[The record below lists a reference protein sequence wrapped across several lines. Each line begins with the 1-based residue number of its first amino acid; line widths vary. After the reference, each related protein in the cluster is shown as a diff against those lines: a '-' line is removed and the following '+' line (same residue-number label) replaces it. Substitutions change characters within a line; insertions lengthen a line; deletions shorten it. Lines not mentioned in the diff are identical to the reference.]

1 MPIVSEKDI
10 SKYYDEQELKL
21 MKRGSGLFP
30 AGHYPRKER
39 SGDGFVDFLTQGAK
53 VLKVIKE
60 NKDVIKDVDEAVAN
74 VVSAGKKIKEA
85 ATNQNL
91 STIKT
96 LPNLPTISLQ
106 TLAPSADSV
115 DPKIYEKLRES
126 VKSGGGFKYD

>member
-60 NKDVIKDVDEAVAN
+60 NKDVIKDVGEAVAN

-85 ATNQNL
+85 ATNQNS

-96 LPNLPTISLQ
+96 LPNLP